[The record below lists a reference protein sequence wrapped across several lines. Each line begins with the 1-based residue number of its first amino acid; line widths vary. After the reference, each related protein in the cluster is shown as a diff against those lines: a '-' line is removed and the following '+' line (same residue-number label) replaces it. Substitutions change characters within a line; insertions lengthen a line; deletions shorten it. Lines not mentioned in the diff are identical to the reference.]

1 MTAASAVDVRGAG
14 RQGGATRP
22 RRRSRPTARAVLLV
36 VIVIGLLFA
45 ATVPLRT
52 YVSQRRQLAHL
63 EHQTQVLEHQSQ
75 LLDKQ
80 IQQLHDPRYLEQ
92 LARAC
97 LGMVRPGE
105 IHFAV
110 TGKGVQS
117 GGSQTAGSGTG
128 TPADC

>member
-1 MTAASAVDVRGAG
+1 MTAVSAVEVRGAG
-14 RQGGATRP
+14 HESAPRS
-22 RRRSRPTARAVLLV
+22 RRRSRPTARALFLVIV
-36 VIVIGLLFA
+36 VIALLFA

-52 YVSQRRQLAHL
+52 YLSQRQQLAHL
-63 EHQTQVLEHQSQ
+63 EHQTQVLQQRSQ

-110 TGKGVQS
+110 TGKGVRGGGAQT
-117 GGSQTAGSGTG
+117 GGSGPG

>member
-1 MTAASAVDVRGAG
+1 
-14 RQGGATRP
+14 
-22 RRRSRPTARAVLLV
+22 
-36 VIVIGLLFA
+36 VIALLFA

-52 YVSQRRQLAHL
+52 YLSQRTQLARL
-63 EHQTQVLEHQSQ
+63 QHQTQVLEQQSR

-105 IHFAV
+105 IQFAV
-110 TGKGVQS
+110 TGKGVQ
-117 GGSQTAGSGTG
+117 GDGSQTDGAAPG

>member
-1 MTAASAVDVRGAG
+1 VTAASAVDVRGTGKA
-14 RQGGATRP
+14 RTRA
-22 RRRSRPTARAVLLV
+22 RRHSRPTARAVLLIV
-36 VIVIGLLFA
+36 VIIALLFA

-52 YVSQRRQLAHL
+52 YLSQRQQLARL
-63 EHQTQVLEHQSQ
+63 QQQTQVLEHQREM
-75 LLDKQ
+75 LDKQ

-110 TGKGVQS
+110 TGKGVQGS
-117 GGSQTAGSGTG
+117 GSQTGGSGPG
-128 TPADC
+128 TLADC

>member
-14 RQGGATRP
+14 RQNARA
-22 RRRSRPTARAVLLV
+22 RRRSRPTPRAALLV
-36 VIVIGLLFA
+36 VVVIALLFA

-52 YVSQRRQLAHL
+52 YLSQRQQLTRLQHQTQLL
-63 EHQTQVLEHQSQ
+63 EHQRQM
-75 LLDKQ
+75 LDKQ

-110 TGKGVQS
+110 TGKGVQNS
-117 GGSQTAGSGTG
+117 GSQTAGLGPG

>member
-1 MTAASAVDVRGAG
+1 MTAASAVDVQGAG
-14 RQGGATRP
+14 KQSARP
-22 RRRSRPTARAVLLV
+22 RRRSRPTARAVLLIV
-36 VIVIGLLFA
+36 VIIALLFA
-45 ATVPLRT
+45 ATVPFRT
-52 YVSQRRQLAHL
+52 YLSQRQQLARL
-63 EHQTQVLEHQSQ
+63 QQQTQVLEHQRAM
-75 LLDKQ
+75 LDKQ

-117 GGSQTAGSGTG
+117 AGSQTGGTGPG

>member
-1 MTAASAVDVRGAG
+1 MTAASAVDVRGTGKQSA
-14 RQGGATRP
+14 RT
-22 RRRSRPTARAVLLV
+22 RRRSRPTARAVLLIV
-36 VIVIGLLFA
+36 VIIALLFA

-52 YVSQRRQLAHL
+52 YLSQRQQLARL
-63 EHQTQVLEHQSQ
+63 QQQTQVLEHQREM
-75 LLDKQ
+75 LDKQ

-110 TGKGVQS
+110 TGKGVQD
-117 GGSQTAGSGTG
+117 GGSQTGGSGPG

>member
-1 MTAASAVDVRGAG
+1 MTAASAADVRGAG
-14 RQGGATRP
+14 RQSASRP

-36 VIVIGLLFA
+36 VVVIALLFA

-52 YVSQRRQLAHL
+52 YLSQRNQLARL
-63 EHQTQVLEHQSQ
+63 QHQTQVLEHQSQ

-80 IQQLHDPRYLEQ
+80 IQQLHDRRYLEQ

-110 TGKGVQS
+110 TGKGVQN
-117 GGSQTAGSGTG
+117 GGSQTGGSGPG

>member
-14 RQGGATRP
+14 RQSATRS
-22 RRRSRPTARAVLLV
+22 RRRSRPTPRGVLLV
-36 VIVIGLLFA
+36 VVVIALLFA

-52 YVSQRRQLAHL
+52 YLSQRQQFAHL
-63 EHQTQVLEHQSQ
+63 QHQTQVLEHQSQ
-75 LLDKQ
+75 MLDKQ
-80 IQQLHDPRYLEQ
+80 IQQLHDPRYLER

-97 LGMVRPGE
+97 LGMVQPGE

-110 TGKGVQS
+110 TGKGVPG
-117 GGSQTAGSGTG
+117 GGSQTAGSGPG